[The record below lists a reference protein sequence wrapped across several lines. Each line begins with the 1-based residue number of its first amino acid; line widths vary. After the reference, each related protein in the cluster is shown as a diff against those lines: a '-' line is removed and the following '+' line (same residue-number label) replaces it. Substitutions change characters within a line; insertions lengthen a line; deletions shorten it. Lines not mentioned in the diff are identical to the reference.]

1 MSQTIRVLIVEDSK
15 EDAELLVR
23 ELTKGGYDPT
33 VLVVDTAEKM
43 NAALERNTWDIVFSD
58 YSMPDFNGLRA
69 LELLRKNALD
79 VPFIFVSGT
88 IGEEVAVAGMKA
100 GANDYLMK
108 ENLKRLIPTIE
119 RELSQAKMRLDHR
132 QSEEMV
138 RHLAYYDPLT
148 ALPNRTRLHDRLQAA
163 IVAAQF
169 EDHPMALLLMDL
181 NRFKEIND
189 TLGHHRGDFLLQ
201 QVGQRLSEIVYEPN
215 MVARLGGDEFAVLLP
230 KLTEKEDVHAVAHK
244 IIEALAKPV
253 MIEDLPVVVDVGIG
267 IAVYPDHGANA
278 ETLLQRADVAMYTA
292 KEIGKDYAIYED
304 SLNRYSPR
312 RLVLLGELRQAIEKN
327 ELLLHFQPKID
338 LQEHYVVG
346 VEALARWKHPEHGF
360 IPPNEFVIPA
370 EKSGLI
376 KPFTEW
382 VLNAALRQCHAWQ
395 EEGLRINVAVN
406 LSRRNLQDPE
416 IPDLIATLLSTHRL
430 EPPCLSLEITESAIM
445 EDPTNAVEILTRLS
459 GMGIEISIDDFGTG
473 YSSLASLT
481 RLPVRS
487 LKIDKSF
494 ILGMAENK
502 NDAVIVHSTIGLA
515 HHLGLNVVAEG
526 VESGALLEKLS
537 AFGCDEAQ
545 GYFISRPAPA
555 EDLIRWLRE
564 SSWRLKLL

>member
-1 MSQTIRVLIVEDSK
+1 MSQTIRVLIVEDSE

-108 ENLKRLIPTIE
+108 GNLKRLIPTIE

-148 ALPNRTRLHDRLQAA
+148 ALPNRTRLHERLQAA

-230 KLTEKEDVHAVAHK
+230 KLTEKEDVHAMAHK
-244 IIEALAKPV
+244 IIEALSKPM

-292 KEIGKDYAIYED
+292 KEIGKEYAIYED
-304 SLNRYSPR
+304 RLNRYSPR

-395 EEGLRINVAVN
+395 EEGFRINVAVN

-430 EPPCLSLEITESAIM
+430 EPTCLSLEITESAIM
-445 EDPTNAVEILTRLS
+445 EDPTNAVKILTRLS

-526 VESGALLEKLS
+526 VESAALLEKLS

-545 GYFISRPAPA
+545 GYFISRPVPA

-564 SSWRLKLL
+564 SSWRLK

>member
-33 VLVVDTAEKM
+33 ILVVDTAEKM

-69 LELLRKNALD
+69 LELVRKNALD

-108 ENLKRLIPTIE
+108 GNLKRLIPTIE

-148 ALPNRTRLHDRLQAA
+148 ALPNRTRLHERLQAA

-230 KLTEKEDVHAVAHK
+230 KLTEKEDVHAMAHK
-244 IIEALAKPV
+244 IIEALAKPM

-292 KEIGKDYAIYED
+292 KEIGKDYAIYEER
-304 SLNRYSPR
+304 LNRYSPR

-395 EEGLRINVAVN
+395 EEGFRINVAVN

-416 IPDLIATLLSTHRL
+416 IPDLIATLLSTHHL
-430 EPPCLSLEITESAIM
+430 EPTCLSLEITESAIM

-526 VESGALLEKLS
+526 VESAALLEKLS

-564 SSWRLKLL
+564 SSWRLK

>member
-108 ENLKRLIPTIE
+108 GNLKRLIPTIE

-169 EDHPMALLLMDL
+169 EDHPMALLLLDL

-244 IIEALAKPV
+244 IIEALAKPM
-253 MIEDLPVVVDVGIG
+253 MIEDLPIVVDVGIG

-304 SLNRYSPR
+304 RLNRYSPR
-312 RLVLLGELRQAIEKN
+312 RLVLLGELQQAIEKN

-430 EPPCLSLEITESAIM
+430 EPTCLSLEITESAIM
-445 EDPTNAVEILTRLS
+445 EDPTNAVKILTRLS

-526 VESGALLEKLS
+526 VESAALLEKLS

-564 SSWRLKLL
+564 SSWRLK

>member
-43 NAALERNTWDIVFSD
+43 NSALERNIWDIVFSD

-108 ENLKRLIPTIE
+108 GNLKRLIPTIE

-244 IIEALAKPV
+244 IIEALAKPM
-253 MIEDLPVVVDVGIG
+253 MIEDLPIVVDVGIG

-304 SLNRYSPR
+304 RLNRYSPR

-327 ELLLHFQPKID
+327 ELQLHFQPKID
-338 LQEHYVVG
+338 LQEHSVVG

-430 EPPCLSLEITESAIM
+430 EPTCLSLEITESAIM

-526 VESGALLEKLS
+526 VESAAILEKLS

-564 SSWRLKLL
+564 SSWRLK

>member
-69 LELLRKNALD
+69 LELVRKNALD

-108 ENLKRLIPTIE
+108 GNLKRLIPTIE

-148 ALPNRTRLHDRLQAA
+148 ALPNRARLHDRLQAA

-244 IIEALAKPV
+244 IIEALAKPM

-304 SLNRYSPR
+304 RLNRYSPR

-430 EPPCLSLEITESAIM
+430 EPTCLSLEITESAIM

-526 VESGALLEKLS
+526 VESAAILEKLS

-564 SSWRLKLL
+564 SSWRLK

>member
-43 NAALERNTWDIVFSD
+43 KAALERNTWDIVFSD

-108 ENLKRLIPTIE
+108 GNLKRLIPTIE

-169 EDHPMALLLMDL
+169 EDHPMALLLLDL

-244 IIEALAKPV
+244 IIEALAKPM

-304 SLNRYSPR
+304 RLNRYSPR

-338 LQEHYVVG
+338 LQQRYVVG

-382 VLNAALRQCHAWQ
+382 VLNAALRQCHAWR

-430 EPPCLSLEITESAIM
+430 EPSCLSLEITESAIM

-526 VESGALLEKLS
+526 VESAALLEKLS

-564 SSWRLKLL
+564 SSWRLK